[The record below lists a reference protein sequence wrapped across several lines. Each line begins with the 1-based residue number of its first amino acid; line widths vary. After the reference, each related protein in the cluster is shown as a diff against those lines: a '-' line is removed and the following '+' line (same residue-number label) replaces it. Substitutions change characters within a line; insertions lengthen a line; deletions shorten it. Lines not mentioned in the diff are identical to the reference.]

1 MKCSSLI
8 FHNTNQTILFK
19 SELYLLQKTFS
30 WETICSCLHF
40 LAFLKTLECT
50 KTNILFTVK
59 IFKRFLLK
67 THRGLH
73 SKHLQPILKPLYNTN
88 VPCHFFTSLFAFSTV
103 IGLITFN
110 IPERAKNNALIKMNL
125 LNTDSRSIINQG
137 FHLWMCIQ

>member
-1 MKCSSLI
+1 MSNFRSSTTIYTLCCEEQHCCIFYNSMKCSSLI
-8 FHNTNQTILFK
+8 FHSTNQTILFK

-110 IPERAKNNALIKMNL
+110 IPE
-125 LNTDSRSIINQG
+125 
-137 FHLWMCIQ
+137 